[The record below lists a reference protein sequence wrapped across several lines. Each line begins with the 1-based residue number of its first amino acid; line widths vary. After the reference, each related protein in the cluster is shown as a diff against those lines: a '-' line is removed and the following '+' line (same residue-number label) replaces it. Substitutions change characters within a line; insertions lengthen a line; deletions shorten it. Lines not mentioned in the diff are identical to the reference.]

1 MMPSRYTSEM
11 SLEDARAEA
20 QALAVEY
27 REIPIEQPFEAFLET
42 LSQVFAGSERDVTE
56 ENIQARCR
64 GVILMALSN
73 KQGRMVLT
81 TGNKSEMSVGYATL
95 YGDMAG
101 GFAPIKDVPKLL
113 VYKLCEYR
121 NSIAPVIPQR
131 VLQRAPSAE
140 LAPDQKDE
148 DSLPPYSVL
157 DPILQGYIEQDL
169 GIEELVK
176 QGFDEATVCRIVA
189 LVDRNEYKRRQAP
202 PGIRIT
208 RRAFGRDRRYPI
220 TSGFLTAQLRGQ
232 GRCRQ

>member
-1 MMPSRYTSEM
+1 MITAIITAMPIQAPVKGF
-11 SLEDARAEA
+11 LDA
-20 QALAVEY
+20 LG
-27 REIPIEQPFEAFLET
+27 PMFEGTTE
-42 LSQVFAGSERDVTE
+42 GVTE

-148 DSLPPYSVL
+148 DSLPPYAVL

-208 RRAFGRDRRYPI
+208 RRAFGRYRRYPI
-220 TSGFLTAQLRGQ
+220 TSGFLTAQLRSQ

>member
-1 MMPSRYTSEM
+1 V
-11 SLEDARAEA
+11 D
-20 QALAVEY
+20 Y
-27 REIPIEQPFEAFLET
+27 REIPIEQPFEAFLEA
-42 LSQVFAGSERDVTE
+42 LSDVFAGTERDVTE

-113 VYKLCEYR
+113 VYELCQYR
-121 NSIAPVIPQR
+121 NSITPVIPQR
-131 VLQRAPSAE
+131 VLERAPSAE

-148 DSLPPYSVL
+148 DCLPPYSIL

-169 GIEELVK
+169 SIEELVK
-176 QGFDEATVCRIVA
+176 RGFDEVTVCRIA
-189 LVDRNEYKRRQAP
+189 TLVDRNEYKRRQAP

-208 RRAFGRDRRYPI
+208 QRAFGRDRRYPI
-220 TSGFLTAQLRGQ
+220 TSGFLTAQLRSQ
-232 GRCRQ
+232 GHCRQ